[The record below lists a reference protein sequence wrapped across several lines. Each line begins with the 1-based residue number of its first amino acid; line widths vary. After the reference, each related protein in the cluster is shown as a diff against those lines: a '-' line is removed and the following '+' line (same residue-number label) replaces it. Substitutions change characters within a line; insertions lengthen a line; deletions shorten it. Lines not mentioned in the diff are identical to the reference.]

1 MHDTSIDMS
10 MSGVNQGTDI
20 AASLVQ
26 LVNSGQVSIA
36 RLDTSVRRILHLKEA
51 VSECITLLIAIVH

>member
-1 MHDTSIDMS
+1 MHETSIDMS
-10 MSGVNQGTDI
+10 MSGVNQGADI
-20 AASLVQ
+20 AASLTQ

-51 VSECITLLIAIVH
+51 VSLSSCCHCL